1 MKKNTWILLTT
12 ALVAVAPNAAAQQL
26 DEIIVTATKRAENL
40 QEVPLSVSVIGGDD
54 LAEQSIAS
62 LEETTNFI
70 PGVTVAKGNAADS
83 IFIRGI
89 GSGVNQGFEQSV
101 GTFVDGVYYGRARSS
116 RNPFFD
122 LARVEVLKGPQATL
136 FGKNT
141 IGGAFNITSNRPTQE
156 FEARVMGAYT
166 PEFDKK
172 EVEGIISGPLGDKVA
187 VRLGIRY
194 SDADGFMENTLT
206 GNDEPATDELILRG
220 QVLFQPSDDLEILL
234 KAESN
239 SYDRVGDNYQLT
251 SASAL
256 LGALTAAIDPG
267 TETNFDYVRS
277 GPGTTS
283 DFNFEGDETD
293 ASNFSATVNWDIGEH
308 TLTSITSYNEY
319 EALAGRDTDYSS
331 LNFLAQRENQDYNAF
346 GQEIRL
352 ASPTGGNFDY
362 IVGGFYSSEELGNTK
377 AVNADF
383 TSVPP
388 VAAFLTGVAGVPAA
402 ALTGRRN
409 QAFTQDTTSWAI
421 FGQGTYH
428 ISDTFRITGGLRY
441 TKDEKDSTKE
451 LFYTPIGS
459 DVVSPLLSAVYPNL
473 GLGNVQALSN
483 RSRSEDFVTGE
494 AILEYDMSDDVMV
507 FGRYARGFKA
517 GGFDE
522 DNVQGTAASAEFDRE
537 KVDAFEVGAKTSFG
551 DGAGRFNVTGF
562 YNDYQD
568 LQVSTFDGVASFIVG
583 NAATAE
589 TYGLE
594 ADLAYQV
601 TDNWDI
607 AAAASWLNATYGDY
621 LPGPALTLPD
631 GTNSTVQVPDPN
643 NPGSFITVA
652 GQDLS
657 GRPLQF
663 APDFS
668 LTARTGYEM
677 DVSPNWTARFEAH
690 AVYNSGYEIPGDLE
704 PQLAQDDFI
713 KVGGRISLVDEE
725 NGWSVAVIGK
735 NLTNEKTSQW
745 GNDLPLSNLLG
756 TTGNNFFR
764 YIDPPRSFTIQF
776 SKNFN

>member
-1 MKKNTWILLTT
+1 MKKTTSILLTT

-26 DEIIVTATKRAENL
+26 DEIIVTATKRAESL
-40 QEVPLSVSVIGGDD
+40 QDVPLSVAVIGGDD
-54 LAEQSIAS
+54 LAQQSITN
-62 LEETTNFI
+62 LEETTSFI
-70 PGVTVAKGNAADS
+70 PGVTVAKGNTADS

-101 GTFVDGVYYGRARSS
+101 GTFIDGVYYGRARSS

-141 IGGAFNITSNRPTQE
+141 IGGAFNITSNRPTNE
-156 FEARVMGAYT
+156 FEARLMGAYT
-166 PEFDKK
+166 PEFDTK
-172 EVEGIISGPLGDKVA
+172 EVEGVISGPIGDKIS
-187 VRLGIRY
+187 VRLGTRY
-194 SDADGFMENTLT
+194 SESDGFVFNTLS
-206 GNDEPATDELILRG
+206 GEDEPATQEHILRG
-220 QVLFQPSDDLEILL
+220 QILFQPTDGFELLL

-239 SYDRVGDNYQLT
+239 SYDREGDNYQLT
-251 SASAL
+251 GASAL
-256 LGALTAAIDPG
+256 LQALTTGADPQ
-267 TETNFDYVRS
+267 TETNFDYTRS
-277 GPGTTS
+277 GPGTAAG
-283 DFNFEGDETD
+283 FNFEGDETD
-293 ASNFSATVNWDIGEH
+293 ASNYSATMNWDIGEH
-308 TLTSITSYNEY
+308 TLTSITSYNKY
-319 EALAGRDTDYSS
+319 DAIADRDTDYSS
-331 LNFLAQRENQDYNAF
+331 LNFLQQKEFQDYNAF

-352 ASPTGGNFDY
+352 TSPTGGAFDY
-362 IVGGFYSSEELGNTK
+362 IVGGFYSTEDLANTK
-377 AVNADF
+377 FVNANF
-383 TSVPP
+383 NSVPP
-388 VAAFLTGVAGVPAA
+388 VAGFLTGVFGVPVA
-402 ALTGRRN
+402 ALEGRRN
-409 QAFTQDTTSWAI
+409 QAFTQDTTSYSV
-421 FGQGTYH
+421 FGQGTYSL
-428 ISDTFRITGGLRY
+428 SDALRLTGGLRY

-473 GLGNVQALSN
+473 GLGNVQPFTE

-494 AILEYDMSDDVMV
+494 AIVEYDVNDDVLL

-522 DNVQGTAASAEFDRE
+522 DNVQGTEASAEFDRE

-551 DGAGRFNVTGF
+551 NGAGRLNATAF

-601 TDNWDI
+601 TDNWDF
-607 AAAASWLNATYGDY
+607 AAAASWLNATYGEY

-631 GTNSTVQVPDPN
+631 GSNSQVQIPDPN
-643 NPGSFITVA
+643 NPGSTISVA

-657 GRPLQF
+657 GASLQF
-663 APDFS
+663 APDLS
-668 LTARTGYEM
+668 LSVRTGYEM
-677 DVSPNWTARFEAH
+677 EVGGDWLARFEANG
-690 AVYNSGYEIPGDLE
+690 VYNSGYDIPGDLE
-704 PQLAQDDFI
+704 PELAQDSFI
-713 KVGGRISLVDEE
+713 KLGARISLVDQEK
-725 NGWSVAVIGK
+725 GWSLAVIGK

-745 GNDLPLSNLLG
+745 GNDLPPSYLLG

-764 YIDPPRSFTIQF
+764 YIDPPRSFTIQV
-776 SKNFN
+776 SRDFN

>member
-1 MKKNTWILLTT
+1 MKHKSLLLM
-12 ALVAVAPNAAAQQL
+12 ASCLVAMPTQVFAQQL

-40 QEVPLSVSVIGGDD
+40 QEVPISVSVIGGDD
-54 LAEQSIAS
+54 LAQLSIAS
-62 LEETTNFI
+62 LEETTSFI

-141 IGGAFNITSNRPTQE
+141 IGGAFNITSSRPTQE
-156 FEARVMGAYT
+156 FEARLMGAYT
-166 PEFDKK
+166 PELDTK
-172 EVEGIISGPLGDKVA
+172 EAEGIISGPLGDKVA
-187 VRLGIRY
+187 ARIGIRY
-194 SDADGFMENTLT
+194 SESDGFLANSLT
-206 GNDEPATDELILRG
+206 GNDEPATDEFIIRG
-220 QVLFQPSDDLEILL
+220 QLLFQPSDDLEILL

-251 SASAL
+251 ATSAL
-256 LGALTAAIDPG
+256 LGALTTAIDPT
-267 TETNFDYVRS
+267 TETNFDYTRS
-277 GPGTTS
+277 GPGTTPDYS
-283 DFNFEGDETD
+283 FEGDETD
-293 ASNFSATVNWDIGEH
+293 ASNYSGTINWDIGDH

-352 ASPTGGNFDY
+352 TSPTGGAFDY
-362 IVGGFYSSEELGNTK
+362 IVGGFYSSEELSNTK
-377 AVNADF
+377 FVNANF
-383 TSVPP
+383 NSVPP
-388 VAAFLTGVAGVPAA
+388 VAGFLTGVFGVPVA
-402 ALTGRRN
+402 ALEGRRN
-409 QAFTQDTTSWAI
+409 QAFTQDTKSWAI
-421 FGQGTYH
+421 FGQGTYN
-428 ISDTFRITGGLRY
+428 ISDSLRLTAGLRY
-441 TKDEKDSTKE
+441 TKDNKDSTKE
-451 LFYTPIGS
+451 LFYTPVNS
-459 DVVSPLLSAVYPNL
+459 STVSPLLSAVYPGL
-473 GLGNVQALSN
+473 GLGNVQPLTN

-494 AILEYDMSDDVMV
+494 AILEYDVNDDVMV

-537 KVDAFEVGAKTSFG
+537 KVDAFEIGAKTSFG
-551 DGAGRFNVTGF
+551 DGAGRFNLTGF

-589 TYGLE
+589 TYGIE
-594 ADLAYQV
+594 ADLAYQI
-601 TDNWDI
+601 TENWDF
-607 AAAASWLNATYGDY
+607 AAAASWLNATFGEY

-631 GTNSTVQVPDPN
+631 GTNSTVQIPDPN
-643 NPGSFITVA
+643 NPGNTITVA

-668 LTARTGYEM
+668 LTARTGYDM
-677 DVSPNWTARFEAH
+677 SVSDNWTARIEAN

-713 KVGGRISLVDEE
+713 KLGGRISLVDEE

-764 YIDPPRSFTIQF
+764 YIDPPRSFTIQLT
-776 SKNFN
+776 KQFN